1 MGKTTIKMTAEQETE
16 NPLFIEGLA
25 GVGHIGRNTVSYV
38 AESMEARKIG
48 EITSSHFPPYAIVN
62 DDKTVKTI
70 KNEIY
75 ELKREDQQ
83 DIVFLEGNA
92 QANNPEGHHEVAEKV
107 MDLVEKV
114 GATEIVTVGGYGTG
128 DVVEEP
134 EVMGITTE
142 KDLQE
147 KYEEKGITFE
157 HDVDQVVGV
166 SGLLLGL
173 AQERGYEGLCILGE
187 TPGFLLSDPKS
198 TEEVIKVV
206 ESIIDADLD
215 YTDLDE
221 KVEESQEILKKIR
234 NLKEKQGQGQE
245 QDGQGQAPD
254 LGYIG

>member
-38 AESMEARKIG
+38 AESMDARKIG
-48 EITSSHFPPYAIVN
+48 EIKSSHFPPYTIVS
-62 DDKTVKTI
+62 DEKTVQTI

-75 ELKREDQQ
+75 ELKRDGKQ
-83 DIVFLEGNA
+83 DLVFLEGNA

-114 GATEIVTVGGYGTG
+114 GSTEIVTVGGYGTG
-128 DVVEEP
+128 DVVEDP
-134 EVMGITTE
+134 DVMGVTTE
-142 KDLQE
+142 ENLQE
-147 KYEEKGITFE
+147 EYEEYGITFE

-198 TEEVIKVV
+198 TEEVIKKL

-215 YTDLDE
+215 YSELDE

-234 NLKEKQGQGQE
+234 NLKEKQGQGQD
-245 QDGQGQAPD
+245 QDGSSQAPD